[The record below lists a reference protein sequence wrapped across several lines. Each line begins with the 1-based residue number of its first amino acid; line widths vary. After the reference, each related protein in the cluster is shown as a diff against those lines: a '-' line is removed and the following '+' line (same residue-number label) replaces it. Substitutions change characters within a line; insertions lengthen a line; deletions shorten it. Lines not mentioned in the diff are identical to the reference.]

1 VRINS
6 IVGSNQYDIHKELNN
21 KYENKRRVPNK
32 KQDVSFSDVLEQ
44 MKNNKYKM
52 DKDGVIKQIK

>member
-1 VRINS
+1 MRINS

-44 MKNNKYKM
+44 MKNNNYKM
-52 DKDGVIKQIK
+52 DKDGVVKQIK

>member
-1 VRINS
+1 MRINS

-32 KQDVSFSDVLEQ
+32 NQDVLFFDVLEQ
-44 MKNNKYKM
+44 IKNNNHKM
-52 DKDGVIKQIK
+52 DKYGVIKRIK